1 MPVISISLTDKN
13 IEALNRIQKALG
25 LAGRSEAIR
34 FCLRSAETETKERD
48 SLRGEVEGILI
59 IVHRQSDENELDESK
74 HDYQEII
81 TTQMHS
87 HLRNG
92 KCLDIFLV
100 RGIAD
105 RVRRMLAAFQKDEG
119 LEYVKFIQS

>member
-1 MPVISISLTDKN
+1 MTVISVSLTKKN
-13 IEALNRIQKALG
+13 LELLDRIQEELG
-25 LAGRSEAIR
+25 LAGRSETIR
-34 FCLRSAETETKERD
+34 ACLRSAEIEAKERD

-59 IVHRQSDENELDESK
+59 VVHHQSDENKLDESK
-74 HDYQEII
+74 HEYQEII

-100 RGIAD
+100 RGMAE
-105 RVRRMLAAFQKDEG
+105 RVRKMLTAFKKDEG